1 MCVYSSVIFFFSS
14 RRRHTRCALVTGVQT
29 CALPTCLTALVLQT
43 VTPLY
48 RSEAIVIVE
57 SPEAPGDDP
66 AATVAKARENEIR
79 VITFLQLL
87 QSRAMAG
94 RVVHDLALV
103 DDREFNPGADPDKPA
118 MVAPRLWE
126 RLKSVFTGSDPAPA
140 TTAEPPHPIASTPE
154 TLREA

>member
-103 DDREFNPGADPDKPA
+103 DTRELIPGATPANLPLVKPTS
-118 MVAPRLWE
+118 WE
-126 RLKSVFTGSDPAPA
+126 RLRAFLKGPNPPPAP
-140 TTAEPPHPIASTPE
+140 TPQPPRPTPRTPE
-154 TLREA
+154 H

>member
-1 MCVYSSVIFFFSS
+1 MGPSELLRIL
-14 RRRHTRCALVTGVQT
+14 RRRRLIIFLTIGLIVG
-29 CALPTCLTALVLQT
+29 LTALVLQT

-94 RVVHDLALV
+94 RRSEEHTSELQSLMRISYA
-103 DDREFNPGADPDKPA
+103 
-118 MVAPRLWE
+118 
-126 RLKSVFTGSDPAPA
+126 VFCLNKKKKQNKHIQ
-140 TTAEPPHPIASTPE
+140 EQ
-154 TLREA
+154 

>member
-1 MCVYSSVIFFFSS
+1 MNAPIFMTDQTTSDS
-14 RRRHTRCALVTGVQT
+14 GPHGSRVMGPSELLRILRRRRLIIFLTIGLILG
-29 CALPTCLTALVLQT
+29 LTALVLQT

-87 QSRAMAG
+87 QSWAM
-94 RVVHDLALV
+94 
-103 DDREFNPGADPDKPA
+103 DR
-118 MVAPRLWE
+118 
-126 RLKSVFTGSDPAPA
+126 KSTRQNSS
-140 TTAEPPHPIASTPE
+140 H
-154 TLREA
+154 